1 MTEVVL
7 VGEETVRGDLF
18 AFENARRALSAYDLR
33 SPYRN
38 ALALDTVSLGAAV
51 SLLNDLGWYLAR
63 ATDDAFVR
71 EPSVDSE
78 EYLSKGVAE
87 AIRDERQSTETLG
100 EWLKVYELA
109 DGKLVDPDIYPR
121 EAAPEGEVQIRLQDK
136 G

>member
-7 VGEETVRGDLF
+7 VGERTVRSDLF

-33 SPYRN
+33 EPYRN

-63 ATDDAFVR
+63 ATEDAFVR

-78 EYLSKGVAE
+78 EYLSRGVAE
-87 AIRDERQSTETLG
+87 AIRDERQSPDELG
-100 EWLKVYELA
+100 EWLKVYESEDNELRN
-109 DGKLVDPDIYPR
+109 PDIYPR
-121 EAAPEGEVQIRLQDK
+121 EAAPEGELQIRLQDK